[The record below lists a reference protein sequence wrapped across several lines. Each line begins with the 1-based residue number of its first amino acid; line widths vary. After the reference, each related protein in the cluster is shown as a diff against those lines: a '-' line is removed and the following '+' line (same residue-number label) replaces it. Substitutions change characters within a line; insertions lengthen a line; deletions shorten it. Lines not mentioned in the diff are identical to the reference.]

1 RPELSLLFGLANM
14 QSTVDL
20 AAATATDQRT
30 LAEATD
36 LHWHQLTRNA
46 VINLNEDLF
55 LLGSWQARDELLAH
69 HGELGSVIQTI
80 VDSWSVHVAVAR
92 GQHAELMP
100 VGELPDTPDVQV
112 RARSANLHIRL
123 ADGRTDGLI
132 AEAIDVARFA
142 RKELGSEFD
151 SQDYLTFPG
160 EIPARLGGRGGLAT
174 LLLESAAMPDTTV
187 PLPVQAARA
196 RLEAHLALLES
207 GPSVEV
213 ADRFREAI
221 RL

>member
-1 RPELSLLFGLANM
+1 GVLIGMHGRPDAYILRGLTAAAQVVITGALQLARDIDLRRPELSPLFGLANM
-14 QSTVDL
+14 QSTVGP

-100 VGELPDTPDVQV
+100 VGELPDTPDV
-112 RARSANLHIRL
+112 
-123 ADGRTDGLI
+123 
-132 AEAIDVARFA
+132 
-142 RKELGSEFD
+142 
-151 SQDYLTFPG
+151 
-160 EIPARLGGRGGLAT
+160 
-174 LLLESAAMPDTTV
+174 
-187 PLPVQAARA
+187 
-196 RLEAHLALLES
+196 
-207 GPSVEV
+207 
-213 ADRFREAI
+213 
-221 RL
+221 